1 MNFNLKMSPDILTM
15 SGNYFNFIH
24 PEHSTF
30 DIDDIGYALFNI
42 CRFGGHCNEF
52 YSVAQ
57 HSVLV
62 SQIVPSKYALI
73 GLLHDAA
80 EAFICDIPAPLKQL
94 LPDYKAIEHRVESAI
109 FQRFNI
115 QFPLPNEIKQ
125 ADLVLLAT
133 EQRDLM
139 PSHDNDWAL
148 LAGITPMNQII
159 QPLEPK
165 IAFRQFMQRYE
176 DLMGSY

>member
-1 MNFNLKMSPDILTM
+1 MNSNLKMNPDILTM
-15 SGNYFNFIH
+15 SGNYFNFLN

-30 DIDDIGYALFNI
+30 DIDDIGYALSNI
-42 CRFGGHCNEF
+42 CRFSGHCNEF

-62 SQIVPSKYALI
+62 SKIVPGRYALA

-80 EAFICDIPAPLKQL
+80 EAFIGDVTAPLKQL
-94 LPDYKAIEHRVESAI
+94 LPDYKEIEYRVEKAV
-109 FQRFNI
+109 FDRFNI
-115 QFPLPNEIKQ
+115 QFPLHEDIKR
-125 ADLVLLAT
+125 ADLILLAT

-139 PSHDNDWAL
+139 PSHDNEWVL
-148 LAGITPMNQII
+148 LAGISPLNQII

-165 IAFRQFMQRYE
+165 VAFRQFMQRYE
-176 DLMGSY
+176 DLMGNY